1 VVCLEIVIYYVYAHL
16 LAIGK
21 SVNDGA
27 EGFGSASVAP
37 DYSTQVIWVHVNLK
51 QVASRGRSCGYGSV
65 FRIVDDSLNQV
76 FERSGQHN

>member
-1 VVCLEIVIYYVYAHL
+1 MYSSSLIAPLRPWAFNNRPTLRVVCLEIVIYYVYAHL

-37 DYSTQVIWVHVNLK
+37 DYSAKVVRVNVNL
-51 QVASRGRSCGYGSV
+51 
-65 FRIVDDSLNQV
+65 
-76 FERSGQHN
+76 